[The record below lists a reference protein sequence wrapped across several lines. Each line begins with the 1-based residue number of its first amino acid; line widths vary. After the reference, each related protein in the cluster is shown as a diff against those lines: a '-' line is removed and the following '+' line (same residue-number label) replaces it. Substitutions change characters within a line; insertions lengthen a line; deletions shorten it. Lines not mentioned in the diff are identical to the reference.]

1 MFKDLMGK
9 AKSAAEKI
17 DLKSSLEAAKKST
30 AENLTA
36 TKSKARDIFDKNWP
50 KFEEVIVKGLINI
63 TEEKLKDDKA
73 LTSAFGKAYEL
84 LPVPVRLVLSRDN
97 FLNFC
102 MLKKEPLLEKVQKY
116 KENKAKPPEQVQE
129 AITEASE
136 DISKANIENEKISKI

>member
-30 AENLTA
+30 TENITA
-36 TKSKARDIFDKNWP
+36 TKSKAKDVFDKNWP

-73 LTSAFGKAYEL
+73 LAAAFEKAYEL

-102 MLKKEPLLEKVQKY
+102 MLKREPLLEKVQKY
-116 KENKAKPPEQVQE
+116 KENNVKG
-129 AITEASE
+129 SE
-136 DISKANIENEKISKI
+136 EVTQAVIENKIDKV